1 MNGFSQSEQRTLA
14 ALVDMIIPASARYG
28 VPGAADPAI
37 FADILS
43 DAQRHR
49 ARLGEALA
57 ALDDL
62 ARNAHG
68 ARFAEL
74 TDDQRNKVTDRFR
87 ETRSGDAGLIAAVTA
102 QCYYRDDR
110 VMHSIGMEPRPPH
123 PLGYE
128 VAQGDWSLL
137 DPVRGRDPLFRKT
150 DNT

>member
-1 MNGFSQSEQRTLA
+1 MSDFTADERGTLA

-28 VPGAADPAI
+28 VPGAADPVI

-49 ARLGEALA
+49 ERLGEALA
-57 ALDDL
+57 RD
-62 ARNAHG
+62 AHG
-68 ARFAEL
+68 AGFADL
-74 TDDQRNKVTDRFR
+74 TAGQRGGVTDTFR
-87 ETRSGDAGLIAAVTA
+87 ATHAGDAGLIAAVTA

-110 VMHSIGMEPRPPH
+110 VMDSIGMEPRPPH

-137 DPVRGRDPLFRKT
+137 DPVRGRDTMVRKT
-150 DNT
+150 S

>member
-1 MNGFSQSEQRTLA
+1 MSDFTADEQGTLA

-43 DAQRHR
+43 DAQRQR
-49 ARLGEALA
+49 ERLGEALA
-57 ALDDL
+57 ALDAL
-62 ARNAHG
+62 ARDAHG
-68 ARFAEL
+68 AGFADL
-74 TDDQRNKVTDRFR
+74 AAGQRGGVTDTFR
-87 ETRSGDAGLIAAVTA
+87 ATRAGDAGLIAALTA

-110 VMHSIGMEPRPPH
+110 VMDSIGMEPRPPH

-137 DPVRGRDPLFRKT
+137 DPVRGRDTMVRKT
-150 DNT
+150 S